1 MKVLKF
7 AAEWCGPCKS
17 LSGILE
23 KYYLGDT
30 VIEEVDID
38 TQQELAAEYGI
49 RGVPTCVLLDDNGV
63 EIRRKTG
70 VMMIDEFVEFIGEK

>member
-7 AAEWCGPCKS
+7 QATWCGPCKS
-17 LSGILE
+17 LSGIIDN
-23 KYYLGDT
+23 YYTGDM

-38 TQQELAAEYGI
+38 ANPTLTAEYGI

-63 EIRRKTG
+63 ELRRKSG
-70 VMMIDEFVEFIGEK
+70 MMMINEFEEFIGEK

>member
-7 AAEWCGPCKS
+7 GASWCGPCSS
-17 LSGILE
+17 LKNILE
-23 KYYLGDT
+23 KYYTGDT

-38 TQQELAAEYGI
+38 AQQDLAVEYGI
-49 RGVPTCVLLDDNGV
+49 RGVPTCVLLDDNGA